1 MFQRK
6 AVYIYAQYLPPFSLI
21 FHFIKIIGTLE
32 QRSIYKKQ
40 NLTVRGEDERRS
52 AKERGRG
59 SKPRNA
65 LALGLRN
72 VPFSFFPYIKKD
84 SLLPPLE
91 VILSTTDHQIYVGC
105 QHTASGEVIERRA
118 DDSKKDRHEIT
129 ALSELRRKCP
139 QLKTGRRA

>member
-6 AVYIYAQYLPPFSLI
+6 AVCIYARYLPLFSY

-72 VPFSFFPYIKKD
+72 VPFSFFPYIRKD
-84 SLLPPLE
+84 SLLVSFE
-91 VILSTTDHQIYVGC
+91 VVLPAPHQQIHIGC
-105 QHTASGEVIERRA
+105 QDAASGKIIQRCS
-118 DDSKKDRHEIT
+118 DNSKKDRHEIT
-129 ALSELRRKCP
+129 SLSERRRKCP